1 MIQRNRPASLDL
13 PRRRLRLTTERIHS
27 FLPRANI
34 VPRKLPAENESVMP
48 ASTNCRIIRSQYE
61 TMDIITTA
69 AQDAL
74 KKELQA
80 IFSDGLVIVIGSG
93 LSCAEGLPGMGAIA
107 TELTAKVPSQI
118 LDADKAAWADIEAC
132 LASDGLEGALL
143 KHPPTEGIESVIIK
157 VTAALVLSKEQEAIQ
172 ACVTGTRKLRIA
184 SLLPHIS
191 AATPKIAHIITT
203 NYDRLIEFAT
213 ESEGWGVDS
222 MMVGR
227 YWGKHD
233 PELSS
238 KLMIRDVSRGNKG
251 AVRLIYRNHVKLF
264 KPHGSLDWFMAGDT
278 PMTSSMA
285 FSSDPLIITPGVGKY
300 KRGYGQPFDMHRER
314 GNAAIDNA
322 SSILCIGYGFNDDH
336 LQTHLSPKLKGGA
349 KALLLTHSLSPN
361 ARTVV
366 AQSPNCTALINSA
379 DTQNPGTIVVRGTK
393 ETLIPI
399 VEWWDVENFVQ
410 GVLTI

>member
-1 MIQRNRPASLDL
+1 MTINSISSDDLD
-13 PRRRLRLTTERIHS
+13 
-27 FLPRANI
+27 N
-34 VPRKLPAENESVMP
+34 
-48 ASTNCRIIRSQYE
+48 
-61 TMDIITTA
+61 
-69 AQDAL
+69 L
-74 KKELQA
+74 KKQLQA
-80 IFSDGLVIVIGSG
+80 IFADGLITVIGSG
-93 LSCAEGLPGMGAIA
+93 LSCAEGLPGMGALA
-107 TELTAKVPSQI
+107 TELSSKVPSVI
-118 LDADKAAWADIEAC
+118 PDADKATWMAIEAC

-143 KHPPTEGIESVIIK
+143 KHPATDSIESAIIQI
-157 VTAALVLSKEQEAIQ
+157 TSAFVLSKEQEAIIS
-172 ACVTGTRKLRIA
+172 CVTGTRKFKIT

-203 NYDRLIEFAT
+203 NYDRLIEFAI

-285 FSSDPLIITPGVGKY
+285 FSSAPLIITPGVGKY
-300 KRGYGQPFDMHRER
+300 RKGYGQPFDVHRER

-361 ARTVV
+361 ARAVV
-366 AQSPNCTALINSA
+366 AQSPNCTALVNSA
-379 DTQNPGTIVVRGTK
+379 DAKNPGTIVVRGTT
-393 ETLIPI
+393 ETLIPS
-399 VEWWDVENFVQ
+399 VEWWDVENFVK
-410 GVLTI
+410 GVLNI

>member
-1 MIQRNRPASLDL
+1 
-13 PRRRLRLTTERIHS
+13 
-27 FLPRANI
+27 
-34 VPRKLPAENESVMP
+34 
-48 ASTNCRIIRSQYE
+48 
-61 TMDIITTA
+61 MDTITTSA
-69 AQDAL
+69 HDAL

-80 IFSDGLVIVIGSG
+80 IFSDGLVTVIGSG
-93 LSCAEGLPGMGAIA
+93 LSCAEGLPGMGALA
-107 TELTAKVPSQI
+107 TELISKVPSAI
-118 LDADKAAWADIEAC
+118 HDSDKATWAAIEAC
-132 LASDGLEGALL
+132 LTSDGLEGALL
-143 KHPPTEGIESVIIK
+143 KHHPTDGIESAIIQF
-157 VTAALVLSKEQEAIQ
+157 TSAFVLAKEQEAIS
-172 ACVTGTRKLRIA
+172 ACVTGTRKLKIA

-191 AATPKIAHIITT
+191 AATPKIANIITT

-251 AVRLIYRNHVKLF
+251 AVKLTYRNHVKLF

-278 PMTSSMA
+278 PMTSSMV

-300 KRGYGQPFDMHRER
+300 KKGYGQPFDVHRER
-314 GNAAIDNA
+314 GNAAIDGA

-336 LQTHLSPKLKGGA
+336 LQTHLSPKLKGGTR
-349 KALLLTHSLSPN
+349 ALLLTHSLSPN
-361 ARTVV
+361 ARMVV
-366 AQSPNCTALINSA
+366 AQSTNCTALVNSA
-379 DTQNPGTIVVRGTK
+379 DAKNPGTVVVRGTT
-393 ETLIPI
+393 ETLIPS
-399 VEWWDVENFVQ
+399 VEWWDVENFVK

>member
-1 MIQRNRPASLDL
+1 
-13 PRRRLRLTTERIHS
+13 
-27 FLPRANI
+27 
-34 VPRKLPAENESVMP
+34 
-48 ASTNCRIIRSQYE
+48 
-61 TMDIITTA
+61 MDTITTSA
-69 AQDAL
+69 HDAL
-74 KKELQA
+74 KKELQT
-80 IFSDGLVIVIGSG
+80 IFSDGLVTVIGSG
-93 LSCAEGLPGMGAIA
+93 LSCAEGLPGMGALA
-107 TELTAKVPSQI
+107 TELISKVPSAI
-118 LDADKAAWADIEAC
+118 PDADKATWAAIESC

-143 KHPPTEGIESVIIK
+143 KHPPTDSIESAIIQF
-157 VTAALVLSKEQEAIQ
+157 TSALVLAKEQEAIT
-172 ACVTGTRKLRIA
+172 ACVTGARKLKIA

-191 AATPKIAHIITT
+191 AATPKIARIITT

-233 PELSS
+233 PDLSD
-238 KLMIRDVSRGNKG
+238 KLMVKGVSNGNKG
-251 AVRLIYRNHVKLF
+251 TVRLLYRNHVKLF

-300 KRGYGQPFDMHRER
+300 KKGYGQPFDVHRER

-336 LQTHLSPKLKGGA
+336 LQTHLSPKLKSGA
-349 KALLLTHSLSPN
+349 RALLLTHSLSPN

-366 AQSPNCTALINSA
+366 AQSPNCTALVNSVDA
-379 DTQNPGTIVVRGTK
+379 KNPGTIVVRGTA
-393 ETLIPI
+393 ETLIPS
-399 VEWWDVENFVQ
+399 VEWWDVEKFVK

>member
-1 MIQRNRPASLDL
+1 
-13 PRRRLRLTTERIHS
+13 
-27 FLPRANI
+27 
-34 VPRKLPAENESVMP
+34 
-48 ASTNCRIIRSQYE
+48 
-61 TMDIITTA
+61 MDTITTSA
-69 AQDAL
+69 HDAL

-80 IFSDGLVIVIGSG
+80 IFSDGLVTVIGSG
-93 LSCAEGLPGMGAIA
+93 LSCAEGLPGMGALA
-107 TELTAKVPSQI
+107 TELISKVPSAI
-118 LDADKAAWADIEAC
+118 PDADKATWAAIESC

-143 KHPPTEGIESVIIK
+143 KHPPTDDIESAIIQF
-157 VTAALVLSKEQEAIQ
+157 TSALVLAKEQEAIS
-172 ACVTGTRKLRIA
+172 ACVTGARKLKIA

-191 AATPKIAHIITT
+191 AATPKIARIITT

-233 PELSS
+233 PDLSD
-238 KLMIRDVSRGNKG
+238 KLMVKGVSNGNKG

-300 KRGYGQPFDMHRER
+300 KKGYGQPFDVHRER
-314 GNAAIDNA
+314 GNAAIDGA

-336 LQTHLSPKLKGGA
+336 LQTHLSPKLKGGTR
-349 KALLLTHSLSPN
+349 ALLLTHSLSPN

-366 AQSPNCTALINSA
+366 AQSPNCTALVNSV
-379 DTQNPGTIVVRGTK
+379 DVKNPGTIVVRGTA
-393 ETLIPI
+393 ETLIPS
-399 VEWWDVENFVQ
+399 VEWWDVEKFVK

>member
-1 MIQRNRPASLDL
+1 
-13 PRRRLRLTTERIHS
+13 
-27 FLPRANI
+27 
-34 VPRKLPAENESVMP
+34 
-48 ASTNCRIIRSQYE
+48 
-61 TMDIITTA
+61 MDTITTSA
-69 AQDAL
+69 HDAL

-80 IFSDGLVIVIGSG
+80 IFSDGLVTVIGSG
-93 LSCAEGLPGMGAIA
+93 LSCAEGLPGMGALA
-107 TELTAKVPSQI
+107 TELISKVPSAI
-118 LDADKAAWADIEAC
+118 HAADKATWAAIEAC
-132 LASDGLEGALL
+132 LTSDGLEGALL
-143 KHPPTEGIESVIIK
+143 KHPPTDGIESAIIQF
-157 VTAALVLSKEQEAIQ
+157 TSAFVLAKEQEAIS
-172 ACVTGTRKLRIA
+172 ACVTGTRKLKIA

-233 PELSS
+233 PDLSD
-238 KLMIRDVSRGNKG
+238 KLMVKGVSNGNKG
-251 AVRLIYRNHVKLF
+251 TVRLVYRNHVKLF

-300 KRGYGQPFDMHRER
+300 KKGYGQPFDVHRER
-314 GNAAIDNA
+314 GNAAIDSA

-336 LQTHLSPKLKGGA
+336 LQTHLSPKLKGGT
-349 KALLLTHSLSPN
+349 KALLLTRDLLPKAKETVIASPN
-361 ARTVV
+361 FI
-366 AQSPNCTALINSA
+366 ALINST
-379 DTQNPGTIVVRGTK
+379 DVKCPGTVVVRGTT
-393 ETLIPI
+393 ETLIPN
-399 VEWWDVENFVQ
+399 VELWDVENFVK

>member
-1 MIQRNRPASLDL
+1 MPPLHMISPS
-13 PRRRLRLTTERIHS
+13 E
-27 FLPRANI
+27 
-34 VPRKLPAENESVMP
+34 
-48 ASTNCRIIRSQYE
+48 
-61 TMDIITTA
+61 
-69 AQDAL
+69 QDGL

-80 IFSDGLVIVIGSG
+80 IFSDGLVTVVGSG
-93 LSCAEGLPGMGAIA
+93 LSCAEGLPGMK
-107 TELTAKVPSQI
+107 ELAAELIAKVPSEI
-118 LDADKAAWADIEAC
+118 LNKDKATWAAIKSC
-132 LASDGLEGALL
+132 LTSEGLEGALI
-143 KHPPTEGIESVIIK
+143 KHPPTEGIECAVVRLTS
-157 VTAALVLSKEQEAIQ
+157 TFVLSKEQEAIT
-172 ACVTGTRKLRIA
+172 ACVTGTRKLKIA

-264 KPHGSLDWFMAGDT
+264 KPHGSLDWFMAGNT

-300 KRGYGQPFDMHRER
+300 KKGYGQPFDVHRER

-336 LQTHLSPKLKGGA
+336 LQTHLSPKLKGGTR
-349 KALLLTHSLSPN
+349 ALLLTHTLSPN

-366 AQSPNCTALINSA
+366 AQSPNCTALVNSA
-379 DTQNPGTIVVRGTK
+379 DTKNPGTIVVRGTA
-393 ETLIPI
+393 ETLIPS
-399 VEWWDVENFVQ
+399 VEWWDVENFVK

>member
-1 MIQRNRPASLDL
+1 
-13 PRRRLRLTTERIHS
+13 
-27 FLPRANI
+27 
-34 VPRKLPAENESVMP
+34 
-48 ASTNCRIIRSQYE
+48 
-61 TMDIITTA
+61 MDIITTSA
-69 AQDAL
+69 HDAL

-80 IFSDGLVIVIGSG
+80 IFSDGLVTVIGSG
-93 LSCAEGLPGMGAIA
+93 LSCAEGLPGMGALA
-107 TELTAKVPSQI
+107 TELISKVPSAI
-118 LDADKAAWADIEAC
+118 PDADKATWAAIESC

-143 KHPPTEGIESVIIK
+143 KHPPTDGIESAIIQF
-157 VTAALVLSKEQEAIQ
+157 TSALVLAKEQEAIT
-172 ACVTGTRKLRIA
+172 ACVTGARKLKIA

-191 AATPKIAHIITT
+191 AATPKIARIITT

-233 PELSS
+233 PDLSD
-238 KLMIRDVSRGNKG
+238 KLMVKGVSNGNKG
-251 AVRLIYRNHVKLF
+251 TVRLLYRNHVKLF

-278 PMTSSMA
+278 PMTRSMA

-300 KRGYGQPFDMHRER
+300 KKGYGQPFDVHRER

-349 KALLLTHSLSPN
+349 RALLLTHSLSPN
-361 ARTVV
+361 ALTVV
-366 AQSPNCTALINSA
+366 AQSPNCTALVNSA
-379 DTQNPGTIVVRGTK
+379 DAKNPGTIVVRGTT
-393 ETLIPI
+393 ETLIPS
-399 VEWWDVENFVQ
+399 VEWWDVENFVK

>member
-1 MIQRNRPASLDL
+1 MN
-13 PRRRLRLTTERIHS
+13 T
-27 FLPRANI
+27 
-34 VPRKLPAENESVMP
+34 
-48 ASTNCRIIRSQYE
+48 
-61 TMDIITTA
+61 ITTSA
-69 AQDAL
+69 HDAL

-80 IFSDGLVIVIGSG
+80 IFSDGLVTVIGSG
-93 LSCAEGLPGMGAIA
+93 LSCAEGLPGMGALA
-107 TELTAKVPSQI
+107 TELISKVPSAI
-118 LDADKAAWADIEAC
+118 PDADKATWAAIESC

-143 KHPPTEGIESVIIK
+143 KHPPTDGIESAIIQF
-157 VTAALVLSKEQEAIQ
+157 TSALVLAKEQEAIT
-172 ACVTGTRKLRIA
+172 ACVTGARKLKIA

-191 AATPKIAHIITT
+191 AATPKIARIITT

-233 PELSS
+233 PDLSD
-238 KLMIRDVSRGNKG
+238 KLMVKGVSNGNKG
-251 AVRLIYRNHVKLF
+251 TVRLLYRNHVKLF

-300 KRGYGQPFDMHRER
+300 KKGYGQPFDVHRER

-349 KALLLTHSLSPN
+349 RALLLTHSLSPN
-361 ARTVV
+361 ALTVV
-366 AQSPNCTALINSA
+366 AQSPNCTALVNSA
-379 DTQNPGTIVVRGTK
+379 DAKNPGTIVVRGTT
-393 ETLIPI
+393 ETLIPS
-399 VEWWDVENFVQ
+399 VDWWDVENFVK

>member
-1 MIQRNRPASLDL
+1 
-13 PRRRLRLTTERIHS
+13 
-27 FLPRANI
+27 
-34 VPRKLPAENESVMP
+34 
-48 ASTNCRIIRSQYE
+48 
-61 TMDIITTA
+61 MDTITTSA
-69 AQDAL
+69 HDAL
-74 KKELQA
+74 KKELQT
-80 IFSDGLVIVIGSG
+80 IFSDGLVTVIGSG
-93 LSCAEGLPGMGAIA
+93 LSCAEGLPGMGALA
-107 TELTAKVPSQI
+107 TELISKVPSAI
-118 LDADKAAWADIEAC
+118 PDADKATWAAIESC

-143 KHPPTEGIESVIIK
+143 KHPPTDSIESAIIQF
-157 VTAALVLSKEQEAIQ
+157 TSALVLAKEQEAIT
-172 ACVTGTRKLRIA
+172 ACVTGARKLKIA

-191 AATPKIAHIITT
+191 AATPKIARIITT

-233 PELSS
+233 PDLSD
-238 KLMIRDVSRGNKG
+238 KLMVKGVSNGNKG
-251 AVRLIYRNHVKLF
+251 TVRLLYRNHVKLF

-300 KRGYGQPFDMHRER
+300 KKGYGQPFDVHRER

-336 LQTHLSPKLKGGA
+336 LQTHLFPKLKGGA
-349 KALLLTHSLSPN
+349 RALLLTHSLSPN

-366 AQSPNCTALINSA
+366 AQSPNCTALVNSVDA
-379 DTQNPGTIVVRGTK
+379 KNPGTIVVRGTA
-393 ETLIPI
+393 ETLIPS
-399 VEWWDVENFVQ
+399 VEWWDVEKFVK